1 MDVVDNFEIDLLA
14 FAINVDHFATDHAVG
29 TQQMCEDFNRLRVAG
44 LAHQLESENAKGI
57 ASHDGGG
64 FAELLVARGLSAPK
78 VIVIDAGQVIVNQA
92 EGVEHFEGA
101 HGVVH
106 RIALSTEHVKRSA
119 NKCRTES
126 LSTGEHRITHRL
138 VEPFR
143 TGGDGRQKFIKLLF
157 RFLRDAGKVIK
168 GSRCFFFK
176 IFHKH
181 KDT

>member
-1 MDVVDNFEIDLLA
+1 MDVIDRIKVHLLA
-14 FAINVDHFATDHAVG
+14 FAFDVDHFATDHAVG
-29 TQQMCEDFNRLRVAG
+29 TQQVSEDFDRLRVAG

-64 FAELLVARGLSAPK
+64 FAELLVARRLTAPK

-92 EGVEHFEGA
+92 EGMEHFEGA
-101 HGVVH
+101 HGVIH
-106 RIALSTEHVKRSA
+106 RFALSTEHVKRSA

-143 TGGDGRQKFIKLLF
+143 TVGDGRQKFFKLLF
-157 RFLRDAGKVIK
+157 RNLRDAGKVIK